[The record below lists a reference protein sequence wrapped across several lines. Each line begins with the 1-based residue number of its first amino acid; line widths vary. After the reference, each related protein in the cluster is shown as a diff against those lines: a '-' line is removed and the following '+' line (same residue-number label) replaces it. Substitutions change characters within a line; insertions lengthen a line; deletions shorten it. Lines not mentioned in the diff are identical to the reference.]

1 MVEGWKA
8 CIKERLPLEVDPF
21 TCLVTRSPQCWK
33 VACFCPHPKCGNHKK
48 KDNSIV
54 VRWKETSKMED
65 VANALS
71 QKFQQRHGACLEA
84 VRAPAPP
91 VDKMTEEEMVDSMV
105 QTLEESKLR
114 TRQLEGQVRCRSV
127 ALSSSPAHTVA
138 LTSTLSPRCV
148 GGERLEEA
156 KGDERASGNRD
167 SSGQEGCRGTRGTV
181 SSEEAAVQRGAPRR

>member
-1 MVEGWKA
+1 METAMVEQWKA
-8 CIKERLPLEVDPF
+8 CIKARLPLEVDPF

-33 VACFCPHPKCGNHKK
+33 AACYCPHPKCERGNHKK
-48 KDNSIV
+48 KDNGIV
-54 VRWKETSKMED
+54 VRWNKDSKMEGI
-65 VANALS
+65 ASALS

-91 VDKMTEEEMVDSMV
+91 VDKMTGEEMVDAMV

-127 ALSSSPAHTVA
+127 ALSSSRAHTVT

-148 GGERLEEA
+148 GAKRLEEA
-156 KGDERASGNRD
+156 KGDEGAS
-167 SSGQEGCRGTRGTV
+167 
-181 SSEEAAVQRGAPRR
+181 